1 MVKQDTLN
9 IGTDDPD
16 DYTYVSKK
24 NWARKKIIQDGDADQ
39 LTKLVGRPGPVTGIV
54 LSLFDMIST
63 FFIKITVIL
72 LQITSISFDWMNNLI
87 FGNLKGLIPNEV
99 TKVAVISLRLVR
111 YSMTVIM
118 PPMGVFFSKGIYGWF
133 NIIIC
138 TILTY
143 MNFLVGIIY
152 AFIITM
158 NNRYADQ
165 YGKQAYASAIINN
178 PIEDAVGDIY
188 LLIYTIC
195 FILLIAFV
203 IFLMLYYF

>member
-72 LQITSISFDWMNNLI
+72 LQITSISFDRMNNLI

-99 TKVAVISLRLVR
+99 TKGAVISLRWMR

-152 AFIITM
+152 AFVITM

>member
-99 TKVAVISLRLVR
+99 TKGAVISLRWMR
-111 YSMTVIM
+111 YSITVMM

>member
-1 MVKQDTLN
+1 MVNQDTLN

-99 TKVAVISLRLVR
+99 TKGAVISLRWTR
-111 YSMTVIM
+111 YAMTVMM

-152 AFIITM
+152 AFVITM